1 MKKTLGI
8 FLMVMMIGSILLLS
22 NSGTA
27 TSGETQTKSV
37 VIPYNGDALQEVSLE
52 DGWTF
57 TTTIVETDQPLDLRV
72 FDSMGE
78 VEKWR
83 SGEISEQ
90 VELGT
95 NVASG
100 SFDFTADEERLYYF
114 MIEVSADGEDDANVQ
129 YRWGLDIPDVDSDG
143 DGVNDPDDAFPN
155 DPAETKDTDGD
166 GVGDNSDAFPNDASK
181 WEEES
186 GDDSPFLGIPLL
198 ILSGMIGVIMVRKR
212 LK

>member
-1 MKKTLGI
+1 MKKTKGI
-8 FLMVMMIGSILLLS
+8 FMMIMIGITLLLS

-37 VIPYNGDALQEVSLE
+37 VVPYNGDALHEVSLE
-52 DGWTF
+52 EGWTF
-57 TTTIVETDQPLDLRV
+57 TTTIVDTDQPLDLRV

-83 SGEISEQ
+83 SGELADQE
-90 VELGT
+90 VLGT

-100 SFDFTADEERLYYF
+100 SFDFTANEERLYYF
-114 MIEVSADGEDDANVQ
+114 MIEVSADGDDDANVQ
-129 YRWGLDIPDVDSDG
+129 YRWSLDIPDIDSDG
-143 DGVNDPDDAFPN
+143 DGVNDQDDAFPN
-155 DPAETKDTDGD
+155 DPTETKDTDGD

-181 WEEES
+181 WVEEDS
-186 GDDSPFLGIPLL
+186 GEDSPFLGIPLL
-198 ILSGMIGVIMVRKR
+198 ILSGIIGIITVRKR